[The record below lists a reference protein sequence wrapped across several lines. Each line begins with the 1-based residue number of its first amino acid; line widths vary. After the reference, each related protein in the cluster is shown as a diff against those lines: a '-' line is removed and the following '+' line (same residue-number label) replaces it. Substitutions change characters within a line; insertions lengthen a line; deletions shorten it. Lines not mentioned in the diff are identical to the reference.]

1 VDLEV
6 PHILIAEDD
15 DLLRQLLDA
24 ALRPHF
30 PQLTLVNNGLD
41 ALACVRKGGID
52 VLVTDWMMPGLD
64 GIELIRRARAECS
77 PAPFIIMSTVLGSNE
92 ARQHAL
98 RSGADD
104 FLAKPSRP
112 SAIRACI
119 ELATQRHASSQQ
131 SPVAWPA
138 KRAPVS
144 PTLPHAT
151 PPHLIVT
158 IAASTGGPAGLHVLF
173 DDPTVPGDCAY
184 LVALHG
190 PEWMYQSMAEALR
203 RSSPLRIELAEDGM
217 ASSPGTVYFA
227 CKNRHL
233 VLDTALRMR
242 FSDAEPE
249 HFLRPAA
256 DPLFRSAARV
266 LGRHALCVVMTGMG
280 RDGLAGSVDIAAAGG
295 VVLVQDPITAVVGS
309 MPSAVIDAGLATEI
323 VPLTLLARSLTRH
336 AAAWRGLNSHAPH
349 ADDTL
354 IYKPP
359 FVAR

>member
-1 VDLEV
+1 M

-15 DLLRQLLDA
+15 DLLRELLDS

-41 ALACVRKGGID
+41 ALASVRKGGID

-64 GIELIRRARAECS
+64 GIELIRRVRADCR

-112 SAIRACI
+112 SAIRTCI
-119 ELATQRHASSQQ
+119 ELATQRHSSSQQ
-131 SPVAWPA
+131 LPVALPV
-138 KRAPVS
+138 KRAPVAAA
-144 PTLPHAT
+144 LPQAT

-158 IAASTGGPAGLHVLF
+158 IAASTGGPAALHALF
-173 DDPTVPGDCAY
+173 DEPTVPSDCAY

-190 PEWMYQSMAEALR
+190 PEWMYQSMVDALR
-203 RSSPLRIELAEDGM
+203 RSSALRVELAEDGV
-217 ASSPGTVYFA
+217 SPLPGTVYFA
-227 CKNRHL
+227 CKDRHL
-233 VLDTALRMR
+233 VLDAALRMR
-242 FSDAEPE
+242 FSDALPE

-266 LGRHALCVVMTGMG
+266 LGRHALGVVMTGMG
-280 RDGLAGSVDIAAAGG
+280 SDGLAGAVDIAAGG
-295 VVLVQDPITAVVGS
+295 GIVLVQDPSTAVVGS
-309 MPSAVIDAGLATEI
+309 MPGAVIDAGLATEV
-323 VPLTLLARSLTRH
+323 VPLSLLSRSLGRHSATWRGKNSPAPRAGEPALAR
-336 AAAWRGLNSHAPH
+336 G
-349 ADDTL
+349 
-354 IYKPP
+354 
-359 FVAR
+359 